1 MAIRCLRHLLLL
13 ALWRPGAA
21 QGTKASLGIGVGSRL
36 DSVFDSADADQDG
49 VLSQGEMAV
58 FNQQGEAL
66 VGNFALVKPFE
77 VTLFSEADCM
87 GQNRTV
93 DGSSNETRCSK
104 CFDACGHDFE
114 GGGAM
119 AVMSSSSTTGVES
132 KVRSLRVSSGA
143 PQVVVD
149 LCRGSYNYGV
159 AGMEATSVRSSSAG
173 CMNFPGSG
181 PAHVAALP
189 QEVAELVAMVFL
201 KADTAPFD
209 DRLTASEATVA
220 GLAPLVQAA
229 DADKDGSLSTEEY
242 ATLLVHDVVRRSR
255 KDASFMSAAAME
267 AAAETLAIAELA
279 ASGQDPAAATEQ
291 ADAQLF
297 FGAEYSEEKEDPAQ
311 GIPTTTPEPQRDA
324 NGNIILAGGPSGED
338 FGDVKDP
345 SPVDG
350 LYDPQ
355 TGEVMMCVNGKEFH
369 AGLCYD
375 YCNFDYTLAILSL
388 CWKEECPSG
397 WFEIAGGFC
406 KRSGWNLDTK
416 LMESYDRG
424 LGELPS
430 TCTLGDSFGPGRIV
444 DDGIRDFTVI
454 FVSDTQLPWCGDKP
468 RGNMGCAMEENFR
481 IVQGIHEVR
490 ELKWVVGEDFNA
502 SDEQVQEPLGV
513 HITGD
518 LTAFAHP
525 YQFHAYRKIWETRP
539 GEDPDKN
546 LKLPMWPGLGNHDY
560 ANNLGDCLYIEEE
573 PTWSGYWRASCA
585 QRMIAYI
592 RSAVGGCDGRTVVN
606 NFGGAPRRARAKRS
620 RAVRRTRLAK
630 AAHLLPARR
639 DTALLREH
647 HGHRPQMSGQ
657 DKWTKEQWRQY
668 GQYGGRGKGG
678 YGGGYWRGAY
688 AARSPKSE
696 RAVFPAYDHKKP
708 GGYGRSEAD
717 EDVAPPLTY
726 ANMLQQRLN
735 ATRKAEQKVQNVEQ
749 SIVDRKKQWAEWE
762 ADMKKSFTTE
772 YNRFQNELKRLDGVK
787 RQALDV
793 QEQARAELVA
803 VAHGYQR
810 QPQTDVG
817 ERRWEEALTSW
828 RSEGPDMDSEALLKR
843 ALAAQRGPSD
853 TMSGQACRPPDVP
866 MEPATGRHPMDAK
879 DWFGDGHMGGP
890 HAPMGLMSYGAG
902 PPPGLHPPPAHTE
915 ANLLRDPYMC
925 SPSTSAGPTAFSP
938 MQSPGSKARR
948 DLAAQHRSSPYATR
962 DKDEI
967 ALEARLEEKRAA
979 AMKAAQVAAEQAAL
993 AVAETSTPAGIG
1005 AAMRPF
1011 GLPARPPENP
1021 TGQLLTGQ
1029 KVSVFEEDDDD
1040 ELTDPPEP
1048 YG

>member
-13 ALWRPGAA
+13 ALWRLGVA
-21 QGTKASLGIGVGSRL
+21 QDTKASLGIGVGSRL

-49 VLSQGEMAV
+49 VLSQGEMTV

-173 CMNFPGSG
+173 CINFPGSG

-229 DADKDGSLSTEEY
+229 DADKDGSLSAEEY

-297 FGAEYSEEKEDPAQ
+297 FGAEYSEAKEDPAQ

-324 NGNIILAGGPSGED
+324 NGSIILAGGPSGED

-350 LYDPQ
+350 VYDPQ

-375 YCNFDYTLAILSL
+375 YCNFDYTLATLSI

-430 TCTLGDSFGPGRIV
+430 TCTLGGSFGPGRIV
-444 DDGIRDFTVI
+444 DDGIRDFTVL

-490 ELKWVVGEDFNA
+490 GLKWVVGDDFNA

-573 PTWSGYWRASCA
+573 PVWSGYWRASCA

-592 RSAVGGCDGRTVVN
+592 RSAVAGCDGHTVVN
-606 NFGGAPRRARAKRS
+606 NFGGHVDHYDRENAGYSVRHGRIRFVHLHNYPTYRRELLVGVASTMQFLVDEVAEAERTQDYLVLLIHDIDGNFASFTHSPQLERYHYFAETVAGS
-620 RAVRRTRLAK
+620 RTI
-630 AAHLLPARR
+630 
-639 DTALLREH
+639 
-647 HGHRPQMSGQ
+647 
-657 DKWTKEQWRQY
+657 
-668 GQYGGRGKGG
+668 
-678 YGGGYWRGAY
+678 
-688 AARSPKSE
+688 
-696 RAVFPAYDHKKP
+696 AVFAGHFHPWGGWKGNLRDSRTQTNLLNEWGEVIPVVRGWAPDYSAFVVTQWNVAKCFWRFGSVEVPKKDEKKGP
-708 GGYGRSEAD
+708 PSWKSSSSHEQQHIFRLPNCTID
-717 EDVAPPLTY
+717 EDYVGTTTFRSY
-726 ANMLQQRLN
+726 GSVSGCLQTS
-735 ATRKAEQKVQNVEQ
+735 AAW
-749 SIVDRKKQWAEWE
+749 S
-762 ADMKKSFTTE
+762 
-772 YNRFQNELKRLDGVK
+772 
-787 RQALDV
+787 
-793 QEQARAELVA
+793 LV
-803 VAHGYQR
+803 
-810 QPQTDVG
+810 
-817 ERRWEEALTSW
+817 
-828 RSEGPDMDSEALLKR
+828 LL
-843 ALAAQRGPSD
+843 ALA
-853 TMSGQACRPPDVP
+853 
-866 MEPATGRHPMDAK
+866 
-879 DWFGDGHMGGP
+879 
-890 HAPMGLMSYGAG
+890 L
-902 PPPGLHPPPAHTE
+902 
-915 ANLLRDPYMC
+915 
-925 SPSTSAGPTAFSP
+925 
-938 MQSPGSKARR
+938 
-948 DLAAQHRSSPYATR
+948 
-962 DKDEI
+962 
-967 ALEARLEEKRAA
+967 
-979 AMKAAQVAAEQAAL
+979 
-993 AVAETSTPAGIG
+993 
-1005 AAMRPF
+1005 
-1011 GLPARPPENP
+1011 
-1021 TGQLLTGQ
+1021 
-1029 KVSVFEEDDDD
+1029 VS
-1040 ELTDPPEP
+1040 
-1048 YG
+1048 